1 MSFVAKYRWAA
12 SNMLK
17 SNFNIIALS
26 RHDYSKIATI
36 DAESS
41 EVQQTETKINSNY
54 VNRNPRNLEWSGHQF
69 KRFGWNLQY
78 PPKDFYH
85 RCTFKVANGCLEGN
99 VEHSSG
105 KVVIKASTKELP
117 FQRYMYSIRD
127 VNASINLG
135 KLLATRCFKAG
146 ITQMEFL
153 KSTNF
158 DGSHRVNLLLSSTKC
173 FRLFLKKHFI

>member
-1 MSFVAKYRWAA
+1 MSSITKLVCSA
-12 SNMLK
+12 SCLLK
-17 SNFNIIALS
+17 SNFKILAIGSLN
-26 RHDYSKIATI
+26 YSKN
-36 DAESS
+36 
-41 EVQQTETKINSNY
+41 VVNETKNCDEQRAEVKLNPNY
-54 VNRNPRNLEWSGHQF
+54 ENRNPRNLEWSGHQY

-85 RCTFKVANGCLEGN
+85 RCTFKIVSGCLEGS

-105 KVVIKASTKELP
+105 KTIIKASTKELP
-117 FQRYMYSIRD
+117 FQRYTYSIRD

-146 ITQMEFL
+146 ITQMEYL

-158 DGSHRVNLLLSSTKC
+158 EESQRVSNLGY
-173 FRLFLKKHFI
+173 